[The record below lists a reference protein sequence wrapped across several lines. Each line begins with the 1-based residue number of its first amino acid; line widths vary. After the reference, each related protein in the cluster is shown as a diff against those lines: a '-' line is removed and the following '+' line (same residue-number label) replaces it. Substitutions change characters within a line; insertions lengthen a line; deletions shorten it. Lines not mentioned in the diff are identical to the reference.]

1 MRRFLAGLCLSLWW
15 LVSAAALAV
24 PAVEVVGLFK
34 DRAMLRIDGK
44 DRFLRVGDTSRE
56 GVTLMYADAQRVVL
70 EYEGEEIELNLS
82 NRIASSFHVPSK
94 NQLSIPSDP
103 MGQYWVRGLIGGHPV
118 NFLVDTGASVIA
130 MSSVEA
136 TRLGID
142 FITDGQVGMAQTA
155 QGEAVSHFVN
165 IPAVEVGG
173 IEVRNVRAAVVEGS
187 YPRNILLGMS
197 FLRHV
202 DIEQREGV
210 LMLREK

>member
-1 MRRFLAGLCLSLWW
+1 MSLWW
-15 LVSAAALAV
+15 LLSAAALAV

-34 DRAMLRIDGK
+34 DRAMLRIDGE

-56 GVTLMYADAQRVVL
+56 GVTLIYADTQRVVL

-82 NRIASSFHVPSK
+82 NRIASSFQVPSK

-103 MGQYWVRGLIGGHPV
+103 MGQYWVRGFIGGHPV

-142 FITDGQVGMAQTA
+142 FLTEGQVGMAQTA

-173 IEVRNVRAAVVEGS
+173 IEVRDVRAAIVEGS

-197 FLRHV
+197 YLRHV
-202 DIEQREGV
+202 DIEQREGI